1 MKGTHDDETNQI
13 RFGWWDLRWAVDL
26 YFLKDVVYCP
36 ATRWSGYKIVGTKLS
51 ADEFKVEV
59 KDYLEE
65 NNLSSVLY
73 NIHGMNTSTE
83 DSFLGLGL
91 RFKDEYQG
99 PTNALFIPI
108 MWRNAWEL
116 SAIHNAL
123 AYDYGRNTHAIRA
136 GKLLAEHVD
145 VFNADY
151 TTNIMCHSQGNFVF
165 RVFVQNI
172 DNPEVV
178 FDKIFLVAADAR
190 SDMFADGFN
199 PAAPRT
205 ADEQSKDKHQR
216 GVNLKDD
223 YDSSGSMLITNCRYD
238 EHSGAGL
245 TLGSHAALG
254 VPEEGEHC

>member
-1 MKGTHDDETNQI
+1 MKGTHDNDTNQI
-13 RFGWWDLRWAVDL
+13 RFGRGDLGWAVDL

-36 ATRWSGYKIVGTKLS
+36 ATDSGYKIVGTKLS
-51 ADEFKVEV
+51 ADEFKAEV

-73 NIHGMNTSTE
+73 NIHGMNTDTE
-83 DSFLGLGL
+83 RSFRLGL

-99 PTNALFIPI
+99 PTDSLFIPI

-190 SDMFADGFN
+190 SDMFADDFN

-205 ADEQSKDKHQR
+205 ADEQSRDKHQH

-223 YDSSGSMLITNCRYD
+223 YDSSGWVLPWNCGYD

-254 VPEEGEHC
+254 VPVEGEHI